1 MFIVN
6 FVVDYHAIL
15 GNGTSWEVLSIIVIV
30 SISAIVVLAT
40 TIYIKS
46 AIEIVV
52 VLSKVTFVLKLS
64 ITFTTKLILG
74 AATASITYSMTVE
87 IISKSHWRATIVAR
101 GTRIRAT
108 SRVFRRW
115 QLKFLPL
122 LDSNRL
128 SK

>member
-15 GNGTSWEVLSIIVIV
+15 GNCTSWEVLSIIVIV
-30 SISAIVVLAT
+30 SMPAIVVLAT

-64 ITFTTKLILG
+64 ITFTTKLILA
-74 AATASITYSMTVE
+74 AATPTSTYSMTVK
-87 IISKSHWRATIVAR
+87 IISKSHRRATIVAR
-101 GTRIRAT
+101 GTRIWAP

-115 QLKFLPL
+115 QLEFLPL